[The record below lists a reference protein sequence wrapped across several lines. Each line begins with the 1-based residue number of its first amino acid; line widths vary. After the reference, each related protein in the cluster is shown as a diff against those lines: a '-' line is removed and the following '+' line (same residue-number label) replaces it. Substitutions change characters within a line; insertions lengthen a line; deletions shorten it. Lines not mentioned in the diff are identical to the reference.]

1 MRDPHMRQNLK
12 AKLVY
17 LLYAKPNKNLN
28 ERLLPIARKH
38 AVLTNG
44 LEAFRYKGK
53 LYWGNTHIRGV
64 RPTLLHNELKPIM
77 DEWLSEHRILEEEQ
91 GKCKSYLSAILISA
105 DTQKDIRTLLPESLH
120 PHVDFNSWP
129 VAVYGQP
136 DEANWDSFLEQTKE
150 AMSLIKQRMV
160 INLIT

>member
-1 MRDPHMRQNLK
+1 MRDPHMRQDLK

-17 LLYAKPNKNLN
+17 LLYAKPDKNLN
-28 ERLLPIARKH
+28 ERLLPIARRH

-44 LEAFRYKGK
+44 LEAFRYKGE
-53 LYWGNTHIRGV
+53 LYWGNTNIRGV
-64 RPTLLHNELKPIM
+64 WPTFLHNELKPIM
-77 DEWLSEHRILEEEQ
+77 DEWVSERRILEEEQ
-91 GKCKSYLSAILISA
+91 GKCESYLSAILMSA
-105 DTQKDIRTLLPESLH
+105 NTQKDIRTLLPESLH

>member
-17 LLYAKPNKNLN
+17 LLYAKPDKNLN
-28 ERLLPIARKH
+28 ERLLPIARRH